1 MTGCRVPAL
10 TTSPVVSLVAA
21 RPRPSSPLGGKEGG
35 LGSAEA
41 AGVGDPT
48 HGLCYPSSQACA
60 LGARPRRTDSALFG
74 LGKGAPR
81 IPSAYHPG

>member
-48 HGLCYPSSQACA
+48 HGLCYPISHAAPWVPDPGPLTLPS
-60 LGARPRRTDSALFG
+60 LGWV
-74 LGKGAPR
+74 KGPPECLLPL
-81 IPSAYHPG
+81 IG